1 MISLVDKSIEV
12 DFTLNYWSPS
22 IFGAI
27 IVHSMDG
34 EYGHA
39 YSSVNVLVQAYFY
52 LSLDCHVYLW
62 LDVENGIALKSLK
75 FPNKLLVIPPNSPFL
90 ALRIHKYSFSQ
101 SAKTRSMLFRLTR
114 ARVTL
119 CACDPDSK
127 SVLHEYLSH
136 TPVY

>member
-39 YSSVNVLVQAYFY
+39 YCSVNVLVQAYFY
-52 LSLDCHVYLW
+52 LSLDCHVYL
-62 LDVENGIALKSLK
+62 
-75 FPNKLLVIPPNSPFL
+75 
-90 ALRIHKYSFSQ
+90 
-101 SAKTRSMLFRLTR
+101 
-114 ARVTL
+114 
-119 CACDPDSK
+119 
-127 SVLHEYLSH
+127 
-136 TPVY
+136 